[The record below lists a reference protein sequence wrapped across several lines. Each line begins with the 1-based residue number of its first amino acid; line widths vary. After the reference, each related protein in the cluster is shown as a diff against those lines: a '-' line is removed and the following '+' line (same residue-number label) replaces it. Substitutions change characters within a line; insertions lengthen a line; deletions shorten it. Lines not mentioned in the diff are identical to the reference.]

1 MQSRGLELL
10 VGFFV
15 CLGIAAIFILTLRVS
30 DVSSM
35 GRVEGYELNASF
47 ANIGD
52 LQVGAPVNM
61 AGVRIGRVT
70 DIHLDQQ
77 TFEAVVVMRIEHQYD
92 LPGGSG
98 ASILTMGLLGNQYVG
113 VTPGGA
119 DENMQDG
126 DSFKLTQ
133 GAVILE
139 QVISQF
145 MYNMASGG
153 NDDDDAGGND
163 LFGPDTP

>member
-47 ANIGD
+47 ANIRD

-77 TFEAVVVMRIEHQYD
+77 TFEAVGVMRIEHQYD
-92 LPGGSG
+92 LPCGSG

-119 DENMQDG
+119 DDSMQEVDP
-126 DSFKLTQ
+126 SSWTQ
-133 GAVILE
+133 AAVRL
-139 QVISQF
+139 
-145 MYNMASGG
+145 
-153 NDDDDAGGND
+153 
-163 LFGPDTP
+163 